1 MWTVIKLDQK
11 KINLL
16 KEDLKKRVGNDFK
29 LYLPKLKVE
38 KFSI

>member
-16 KEDLKKRVGNDFK
+16 KEDLKKRAGNEFK
-29 LYLPKLKVE
+29 LYLPKL
-38 KFSI
+38 